1 MSSTGDHRPTVVLML
16 GEPGSGKTR
25 LGTELARF
33 LRVPFLARDDV
44 RGGLYLSRGGWGE
57 EPVPGPPGGEAVE
70 AFLSL
75 VEAMADR
82 GVSCVAEYVFRSAR
96 PQELQRITDVARC
109 VGIVA
114 RCDDPAGR
122 RIARDLADPLLRRP
136 AVLEAAGVRSV
147 DELVQRSE
155 TRIQQLAGEMLQ
167 VLPIPL
173 LIVETNSAW
182 SPPLGRIAEFVV
194 ASTTPSA

>member
-114 RCDDPAGR
+114 KCDDPAVDASHGISPIRCFAGR
-122 RIARDLADPLLRRP
+122 RCSRRP
-136 AVLEAAGVRSV
+136 ACDRSTSSSSAPRRGCSSWRGRCC
-147 DELVQRSE
+147 RSFPSRSSSWRP
-155 TRIQQLAGEMLQ
+155 T
-167 VLPIPL
+167 
-173 LIVETNSAW
+173 SAW